1 MQKWIQKFLV
11 ASVAVITLGVITPS
25 HAIWEGI
32 LDHNS
37 NAKAQFSDNPTS
49 QQTKYIETQ
58 YETVISTED
67 ETSFEDYAFAA
78 AKEQAYL
85 KFGSRVGPQISS
97 EFDDVIFPKIQEAIE
112 MTVQRL
118 DDETT
123 KSLGITENPSGNYAE
138 KIFHV
143 FNTASGQ
150 DLIRFHVRT
159 ENRPF
164 EGYYYNFHYHTYE
177 DNFTAHNNLGEIYW
191 SKNTPP
197 KWLS

>member
-25 HAIWEGI
+25 HAIWEGL
-32 LDHNS
+32 LDHSS
-37 NAKAQFSDNPTS
+37 NAKAQFSGDTTS
-49 QQTKYIETQ
+49 QLTKYIETQ
-58 YETVISTED
+58 NESVISTE
-67 ETSFEDYAFAA
+67 EEQSFEEYAFSA

-85 KFGSRVGPQISS
+85 KFGSRVGPQISN
-97 EFDDVIFPKIQEAIE
+97 EFDDVIFPKMQEAIE
-112 MTVQRL
+112 MTVNRL
-118 DDETT
+118 DNETT
-123 KSLGITENPSGNYAE
+123 KSLVITENPSGDYAE

-143 FNTASGQ
+143 YNTGTKE
-150 DLIRFHVRT
+150 DVIRFHVRT

-164 EGYYYNFHYHTYE
+164 DGYYYNFHYHTYE
-177 DNFTAHNNLGEIYW
+177 DQFTAHYDLGEIYW